1 MLHFNSESGLKQEQ
15 SHRSV
20 VFSSAV
26 LPDGKGREEE
36 AAADW
41 FHLHSSVQFTHD
53 HSRLSAGEII
63 WLRAIVIFICAGKV
77 SL

>member
-1 MLHFNSESGLKQEQ
+1 MLHFNSELKYER

-53 HSRLSAGEII
+53 HSRLDPGEII
-63 WLRAIVIFICAGKV
+63 LLGAIVIFICAGKV
-77 SL
+77 RFLH